1 MMIWIRSL
9 IGARW
14 FPFALLGI
22 PAVVGVVF
30 GWGYLKGS
38 HNAEMAAQERLNKAL
53 AIQAEMLKQAH
64 SRQIAAL
71 EAKSRREREARRID
85 DIPRPDIELCDA
97 GGEWLHAVQD
107 AVRMSNGAAG
117 VD

>member
-1 MMIWIRSL
+1 MIRAL

-14 FPFALLGI
+14 FPYALIGI
-22 PAVVGVVF
+22 PVVVAVVF
-30 GWGYLKGS
+30 GWGYMKGS
-38 HNAEMAAQERLNKAL
+38 HSAEMAAQERLNKAL
-53 AIQAEMLKQAH
+53 ALQAEELKQAH

-71 EAKSRREREARRID
+71 QAKNRRERDAQRID

-107 AVRMSNGAAG
+107 AVRVSNGAAG
-117 VD
+117 AR